1 MVVLLD
7 KLKDKN
13 RAVVDAVHCTL
24 DIFLLVS
31 PLLQCVCVSFVV
43 LKQTG
48 WTLIT
53 VVVVV
58 GVQRK
63 CTTLQEIAEN
73 VVAALGKSSTPK
85 VCNIRVLMECDGG

>member
-1 MVVLLD
+1 M
-7 KLKDKN
+7 
-13 RAVVDAVHCTL
+13 
-24 DIFLLVS
+24 IM
-31 PLLQCVCVSFVV
+31 
-43 LKQTG
+43 
-48 WTLIT
+48 

-85 VCNIRVLMECDGG
+85 VCNIRV